1 MKIKI
6 TQTDQSRISSVDFD
20 NLQFG
25 RTFSDHMLE
34 VVFKDGAWQQPEIK
48 PYGPISFEPSLHALH
63 YGQAVFEGMK
73 AYYSSDDTINLFR
86 LDDHLERINNSARR
100 MSMPELS
107 KDLFFNGLEE
117 LIKLDYK
124 WVPKTHG
131 HALYIRPFMFASE
144 EYIAA
149 KSASEYSFYIISSPV
164 AAYYSEGFK
173 PVKLTTSQNYVRAVK
188 GGTGEAKAAGN
199 YGGSFLPA
207 KKAQK
212 IGFTQVLWLDAIE
225 HKYIEEVGTMNIFFL
240 IGDTLI
246 TPQLSGTVL
255 PGITRRSVIAI
266 AKSWGVN
273 VEERRISIDEL
284 FEAQKSGELKE
295 VFGAGTAAVIS
306 PVGLIDHKGEQ
317 ITLDQNEIGPFAQKM
332 FNTVTGV
339 QYGKLEDTFGWTHPV
354 NVGAEVLQ

>member
-34 VVFKDGAWQQPEIK
+34 VAFKDGAWQQPEIK

-107 KDLFFNGLEE
+107 KDLFISGLEE

-212 IGFTQVLWLDAIE
+212 VGFTQVLWLDAIE

-246 TPQLSGTVL
+246 TPQLCGTVL
-255 PGITRRSVIAI
+255 PGITRRSVISI

-284 FEAQKSGELKE
+284 FEAQESGELKE
-295 VFGAGTAAVIS
+295 IFGAGTAAVIS

-317 ITLDQNEIGPFAQKM
+317 ISLDQNEIGPFAQKM
-332 FNTVTGV
+332 FDTVTGI
-339 QYGKLEDTFGWTHPV
+339 QYGKLNDSFGWTHPV
-354 NVGAEVLQ
+354 NVGSEVLQ